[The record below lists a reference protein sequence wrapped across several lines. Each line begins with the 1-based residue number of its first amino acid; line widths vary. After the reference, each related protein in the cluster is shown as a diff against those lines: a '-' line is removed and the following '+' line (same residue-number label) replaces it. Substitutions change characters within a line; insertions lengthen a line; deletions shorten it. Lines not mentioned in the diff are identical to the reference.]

1 MLKYYN
7 ELASH
12 VTVKAKREELDW
24 EKIYETFGEMADDIR
39 AQNTPT
45 TVTDAVDPEYVEKCW
60 PKIREIIKSVPSY
73 EECLE
78 IMKRAGCKT
87 TLEEIGK
94 SEELFNKCVKYS
106 PFMRRRLTLLRMQDM
121 IEV

>member
-12 VTVKAKREELDW
+12 ESIKAKREELDW
-24 EKIYETFGEMADDIR
+24 DGIYETFGEMADDIR

-45 TVTDAVDPEYVEKCW
+45 TVTDGVDPEYLEECW
-60 PKIREIIKSVPSY
+60 PKIREIIRSVPSY
-73 EECLE
+73 GECLE

-94 SEELFNKCVKYS
+94 SEELFNKCVRYS
-106 PFMRRRLTLLRMQDM
+106 PFMRRRLTLLRLQDM